1 MHIPVSRS
9 VKKGLVVTEVSAIQ
23 ATLSEICNDEVI
35 DRFAE
40 VWEDIGLE
48 EGHRKDRRETI
59 RKHLIEMLTEML
71 NEELALKQK
80 LHDSVHTCA
89 AEVQKLASE
98 LGKKATMVNSP
109 HNPYSFI
116 NKPILEIFTSHSS
129 LSLATL
135 ITLVFLQFTFSSH
148 LLSMSLAICKFNA
161 EALFCHYLSHQ

>member
-1 MHIPVSRS
+1 M
-9 VKKGLVVTEVSAIQ
+9 
-23 ATLSEICNDEVI
+23 I

-48 EGHRKDRRETI
+48 EGHRRDRRETI

-98 LGKKATMVNSP
+98 LGEKATMVNSP
-109 HNPYSFI
+109 HSTYWLNSTPALPKRLSSRSTVSPSF
-116 NKPILEIFTSHSS
+116 
-129 LSLATL
+129 A
-135 ITLVFLQFTFSSH
+135 
-148 LLSMSLAICKFNA
+148 MFNI
-161 EALFCHYLSHQ
+161 

>member
-1 MHIPVSRS
+1 MHVLVLCSS
-9 VKKGLVVTEVSAIQ
+9 KKGVVATEVSAIR
-23 ATLSEICNDEVI
+23 ATLGEICSDEVI
-35 DRFAE
+35 NRFAE

-109 HNPYSFI
+109 HSTYWLNG
-116 NKPILEIFTSHSS
+116 KPALPKRLNSRSS
-129 LSLATL
+129 DT
-135 ITLVFLQFTFSSH
+135 
-148 LLSMSLAICKFNA
+148 KF
-161 EALFCHYLSHQ
+161 CYV